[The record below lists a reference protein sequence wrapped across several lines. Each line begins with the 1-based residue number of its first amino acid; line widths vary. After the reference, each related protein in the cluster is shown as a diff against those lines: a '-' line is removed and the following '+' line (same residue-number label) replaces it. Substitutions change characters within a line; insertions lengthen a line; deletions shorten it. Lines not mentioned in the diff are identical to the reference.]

1 MTDSMREWLAR
12 FRDWLRRRTLDA
24 ELAFHRAQI
33 ERDTRAAGASPDEA
47 AWAARRRLGST
58 VRVKREARRR
68 WSVPFLDQFLDD
80 VRYALR
86 GLRASP
92 GFTAGV
98 VITLGLGL
106 GANTAMFGVVD
117 RLLFRAPPLL
127 RDPATAHRVYTVFT
141 HRGTEQ
147 VGSGVQYARF
157 RDITRFTHSFSAV
170 AAFSFSDL
178 AVGSGDAA
186 REMHVVAVS
195 PSFFGFFDAPP
206 ALGRYFTETE
216 SAPPGAAP
224 LAVLSHA
231 MWQTRYG
238 RRADVI
244 GSTLRVGSTA
254 YTIVGVAPQKFVG
267 LWDDRRPALFISLGS
282 YGATQSGFGTE

>member
-1 MTDSMREWLAR
+1 MREWLAR
-12 FRDWLRRRTLDA
+12 FRDWLRRGTLDA
-24 ELAFHRAQI
+24 ELDEELAFHRAQL
-33 ERDTRAAGASPDEA
+33 ERDAVAAGATPAEA
-47 AWAARRRLGST
+47 TWVARRRLGST
-58 VRVKREARRR
+58 VRVKQEARWL
-68 WSVPFLDQFLDD
+68 WSIPTLDQFLHD
-80 VRYALR
+80 VRYAVR

-127 RDPATAHRVYTVFT
+127 RDPGTAHRVYGFT
-141 HRGTEQ
+141 TRRGVED
-147 VGSGVQYARF
+147 VGGVDQYARY
-157 RDITRFTHSFSAV
+157 RDIVRWTSSFSTV
-170 AAFSFSDL
+170 AGFTFNDI

-224 LAVLSHA
+224 L
-231 MWQTRYG
+231 
-238 RRADVI
+238 
-244 GSTLRVGSTA
+244 
-254 YTIVGVAPQKFVG
+254 
-267 LWDDRRPALFISLGS
+267 
-282 YGATQSGFGTE
+282 

>member
-1 MTDSMREWLAR
+1 MREWLAR
-12 FRDWLRRRTLDA
+12 LRDWLHRGELDE
-24 ELAFHRAQI
+24 ELAFHRSLL
-33 ERDTRAAGASPDEA
+33 ERDALAAGATAEEA
-47 AWAARRRLGST
+47 TWAARRRMGST
-58 VRVKREARRR
+58 VRVKREARSR
-68 WSVPFLDQFLDD
+68 WSIPTLDQFLHD

-92 GFTAGV
+92 GFTLGV
-98 VITLGLGL
+98 VVTLGLGL

-117 RLLFRAPPLL
+117 RLLFRAPPQL

-170 AAFSFSDL
+170 AGFTFNDI

-224 LAVLSHA
+224 LVVLSHA
-231 MWQTRYG
+231 MWQTHYG
-238 RRADVI
+238 SRADVI
-244 GSTLRVGSTA
+244 GSTL
-254 YTIVGVAPQKFVG
+254 Q
-267 LWDDRRPALFISLGS
+267 
-282 YGATQSGFGTE
+282 